1 MANLERRYKETQSDF
16 VRTEIEKYMRREVC
30 PICKGNRL
38 KPEAMGVTIN
48 GRTIV
53 DLTKMPIDK
62 CQLELSDFKLISP
75 REKIISTPILKEI
88 HDRLG
93 FLVSVGL
100 EYLTLDRSATTLS
113 GGEAQRIR
121 LASQIG
127 SGLSGVLYVL
137 DEPSIGLHQ
146 RDNQRLIDTL
156 KRLRDLGNSVIVV
169 EHDADMMHQA
179 DYIFDFGPAAGE
191 VGGKIMAEG
200 TPAEIMKNP
209 HSLTGKY
216 LSGKKQIMT
225 MNDNRMPTNDNCLTV
240 LGASQNNLKNIDV
253 VFPLGKLI
261 TVTGVSGSGKST
273 LLTDTLYHALAY
285 HFNPEHR
292 ERPGTYKEI
301 LGA

>member
-169 EHDADMMHQA
+169 EHDADMMLQS

-191 VGGKIMAEG
+191 AGGKIMAEG
-200 TPAEIMKNP
+200 SPEEIMKNP

-216 LSGKKQIMT
+216 LSGK
-225 MNDNRMPTNDNCLTV
+225 NEL
-240 LGASQNNLKNIDV
+240 
-253 VFPLGKLI
+253 
-261 TVTGVSGSGKST
+261 
-273 LLTDTLYHALAY
+273 
-285 HFNPEHR
+285 
-292 ERPGTYKEI
+292 
-301 LGA
+301 